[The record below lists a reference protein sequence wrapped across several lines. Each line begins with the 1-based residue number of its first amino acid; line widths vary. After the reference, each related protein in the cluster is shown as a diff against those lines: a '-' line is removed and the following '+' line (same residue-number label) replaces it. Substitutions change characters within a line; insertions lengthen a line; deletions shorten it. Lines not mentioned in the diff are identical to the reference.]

1 MTESTRADVERA
13 VRYQLRKWLDGDE
26 AAFLDA
32 MDDAAQYY
40 ARRQANRTTIS
51 NCERD
56 SRYYSPG
63 GLGTAQAN
71 RRYGPLAQ
79 ATAFYGSSRGGTR
92 NPRRGRRHSLHAGDI
107 AYARVPTGAE
117 TCTYCMMLASRGF
130 AYRSEQSAGH
140 ADHRGCNCL
149 IVAGVHG
156 STTVEGVDLAEQ
168 YDTWKEMATA
178 DARHDAGELSDEE
191 WRAQKRAIV
200 DSHPNATAGI
210 DAAPGREGGHDGERV
225 GWYVPQEYEGY
236 GGSPSVEYLRSS
248 RALGPEAVDAKTF
261 TGLSPSL
268 VNAQTKMLDT
278 LCERMAPITGDMTG
292 KVVIRSAPIAGVA
305 NTVGNGNGKYA
316 ITLDSQSFADKA
328 SFKNKVVADIRS
340 GFYMPASKTGAKN
353 YPAAHE
359 YGHIVQIELL
369 RKENAAYTED
379 DYDVFADRC
388 KAEILQIVTSEG
400 GAHGD
405 TLSRYANDNP
415 HDFFAE
421 CFANMACGK
430 PNIYGRA
437 METFL
442 GRRGVQ

>member
-1 MTESTRADVERA
+1 VTESTRADVERA

-40 ARRQANRTTIS
+40 ARRQANRTTIH

-56 SRYYSPG
+56 SRYYTPG

-156 STTVEGVDLAEQ
+156 STTVEGVDIREQ
-168 YDTWKEMATA
+168 YDTWREMATA
-178 DARHDAGELSDEE
+178 DARHDAGELSDGE
-191 WRAQKRAIV
+191 WQAQKRAIV
-200 DSHPNATAGI
+200 DAHPNATAGI
-210 DAAPGREGGHDGERV
+210 DAAPGREGGNTGERV

-236 GGSPSVEYLRSS
+236 GTAANTEPYESVGAKLASSGHKAGSVIMKKAQFGKKARKHCSDWGLDVSKAEDRKKFEAIIEQIIDESDQQFQGEWRSIP
-248 RALGPEAVDAKTF
+248 GTCTF
-261 TGLSPSL
+261 Y
-268 VNAQTKMLDT
+268 Q
-278 LCERMAPITGDMTG
+278 RGDD
-292 KVVIRSAPIAGVA
+292 VVIV
-305 NTVGNGNGKYA
+305 N
-316 ITLDSQSFADKA
+316 
-328 SFKNKVVADIRS
+328 
-340 GFYMPASKTGAKN
+340 
-353 YPAAHE
+353 
-359 YGHIVQIELL
+359 
-369 RKENAAYTED
+369 ED
-379 DYDVFADRC
+379 DEF
-388 KAEILQIVTSEG
+388 VTVMRGGASNKRVTRAREG
-400 GAHGD
+400 GAHNGN
-405 TLSRYANDNP
+405 T
-415 HDFFAE
+415 
-421 CFANMACGK
+421 
-430 PNIYGRA
+430 
-437 METFL
+437 ETI
-442 GRRGVQ
+442 GP